1 MCTGQEAE
9 IGTTFL
15 KARYKDV
22 MCNLN
27 CILTLVMIMDNAY
40 Y

>member
-1 MCTGQEAE
+1 MCVAQGVE
-9 IGTTFL
+9 FL

-27 CILTLVMIMDNAY
+27 CIFTVVMIMDNAY